1 MTRRLTTRAALVGE
15 ARAHLLRHGWPRL
28 QTALL
33 LAGAGAAAF
42 LVSVALL
49 ASGLDRMGL
58 RYGLAAIAGY
68 ATFLVLVAVWIAWH
82 RGSGVGV
89 DTGLDLLLQSPSPT
103 SADDVVTSMFQG
115 GASGGGGGGA
125 SFGDVAAVA
134 PRPGL
139 TGSSSATTGGG
150 SWFDV
155 DLDDLGFV
163 LLAAA
168 CLAAGMVAVGYVVY
182 AAPILLAE
190 VAVDAA
196 VMGTLYRRLRKED
209 ARHWS
214 RGVLRGT
221 WVAALIVVLSAAGV
235 GYVAQRA
242 VPEARSIGGVVQG
255 LTGQPSD

>member
-1 MTRRLTTRAALVGE
+1 
-15 ARAHLLRHGWPRL
+15 
-28 QTALL
+28 
-33 LAGAGAAAF
+33 
-42 LVSVALL
+42 L

-68 ATFLVLVAVWIAWH
+68 ATFLVLVAAWIAWH
-82 RGSGVGV
+82 RGPGVEV

-115 GASGGGGGGA
+115 GGSGGAGGGA

-139 TGSSSATTGGG
+139 TGSSPATTGGG

-168 CLAAGMVAVGYVVY
+168 CA
-182 AAPILLAE
+182 
-190 VAVDAA
+190 
-196 VMGTLYRRLRKED
+196 
-209 ARHWS
+209 
-214 RGVLRGT
+214 
-221 WVAALIVVLSAAGV
+221 AAGV
-235 GYVAQRA
+235 
-242 VPEARSIGGVVQG
+242 
-255 LTGQPSD
+255 